1 MQVLI
6 YPGLDR
12 DMTVPSLSEFADA
25 PILSRDDVLFLHEVA
40 DAGHL
45 DPQHPYRVPA
55 AVQDLSGLPAAIVVT
70 GECDPIRDW
79 GERYAGR
86 LREARV
92 QTTLT
97 RYPGSYHGFVMQS
110 DYLARGQARGRRDR
124 RAPARQVR
132 PPPSLLTYLPLS
144 TGGCSTDARSTR

>member
-1 MQVLI
+1 M
-6 YPGLDR
+6 
-12 DMTVPSLSEFADA
+12 
-25 PILSRDDVLFLHEVA
+25 A

-110 DYLARGQARGRRDR
+110 DYLARGRLAVAETGALL
-124 RAPARQVR
+124 RAKFAHP
-132 PPPSLLTYLPLS
+132 LPF
-144 TGGCSTDARSTR
+144 